1 MIKPQQLSLGF
12 CGSLLATPR
21 LPRDTLREEGMGQET
36 WQQLVYIHGLGAE
49 LPSHVFNTDKQV
61 YHSLN
66 TQLSLGFS
74 GSLLTRP
81 PRNTL

>member
-1 MIKPQQLSLGF
+1 MF
-12 CGSLLATPR
+12 H
-21 LPRDTLREEGMGQET
+21 T
-36 WQQLVYIHGLGAE
+36 WHQLVYIHGLGAE
-49 LPSHVFNTDKQV
+49 LPSHVFNTDKQF

-81 PRNTL
+81 PHNTL